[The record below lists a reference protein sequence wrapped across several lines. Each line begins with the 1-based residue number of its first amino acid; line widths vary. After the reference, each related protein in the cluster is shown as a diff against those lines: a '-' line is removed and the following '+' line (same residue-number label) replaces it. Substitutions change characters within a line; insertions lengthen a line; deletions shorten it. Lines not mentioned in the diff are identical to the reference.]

1 MYRTALRNLLAH
13 KGRLLMTALAIMLGT
28 AFVAGSMVFSDTV
41 DQATR
46 NSYSTSFDDLS
57 VMVSDPAA
65 SASGAFR
72 GQRSSAQLN
81 EETVAKVAAL
91 PGVAKTR
98 AVVGDFTGVADKQ
111 NKLIGPAWSARSANF
126 VPDVSG
132 NDPRYPMVQ
141 GRGPRAT
148 GEIALDRKT
157 AESGGH
163 QVGDTVR
170 IATNGPAVDA
180 RLTGIF
186 TTTDPMVA
194 GGGSLTLLDTAS
206 AQQALLTP
214 GQYSSIEVTA
224 EPGVSAQ
231 ALREQITPVV
241 AYSKRF
247 TVQTAEQLRTA
258 QSEMISRR
266 THSLEQVLLTFAAVS
281 LFVGIFIIANTF
293 TMLIAQRTK
302 ELALL
307 RAIGAARSQVTGSV
321 LAEAALIGL
330 VSAAGGLLVGIGVGA
345 GLQWGL
351 KSVNRGMPTGSV
363 VVSPGTTVTVL
374 AVGVLVTVV
383 SALLPAVRASRIAPV
398 AAMSSG
404 DQPTTPKS
412 LLIRNSIGGLITALG
427 LGLITLGIVSDHSK
441 QQFIR
446 PGAPLAAIG
455 ILILLPLLSRPAI
468 GLARPVLVRL
478 FGTPGKL
485 AALNA
490 VRSPRRTAATAGAIA
505 IGLTLV
511 TAMTVVGASVTDVTA
526 RSVDGAVKADLA
538 VAMTNGRGLSAQ
550 IPADIAKV
558 PGVTSVSAVT
568 SMNAKVNGNP
578 HTVEGLDADTFDQ
591 LVKLSMTAGSADT
604 LKQGQLLI
612 DAGLAKSEG
621 LEAGS
626 TVKMSNPDGTESALT
641 VGGVFE
647 NNQLLSPVLLA
658 NSVIAAHNP
667 QPFIVQALVK
677 GTNGPTRELKQAIA
691 TATGNNPVIVIRDK
705 RAMADDYSST
715 VNAAMSLLYVMLG
728 MSVLVAAL
736 GVVNTMAMSVFE
748 RKREIGL
755 LRALGLDRAGIKRM
769 VRLESAVV
777 SVFGAVV
784 GMALGSYLA
793 KAAVSTLSVPLPGI
807 STVLPFGELLLFLVC
822 AGAVGTIA
830 GLWPARQAAGTDILH
845 SINAA

>member
-65 SASGAFR
+65 SASGGFR
-72 GQRSSAQLN
+72 GQRSSAELN
-81 EETVAKVAAL
+81 EETVAKIAAL

-126 VPDVSG
+126 VPDASG

-141 GRGPRAT
+141 GRGPRAA

-157 AESGGH
+157 AESGGYR
-163 QVGDTVR
+163 VGDTVR
-170 IATNGPAVDA
+170 IAINGPAVNTQ
-180 RLTGIF
+180 LTGIF

-206 AQQALLTP
+206 AQQQLLTP
-214 GQYSSIEVTA
+214 GQFSSIEVTA
-224 EPGVSAQ
+224 KPGISAQ
-231 ALREQITPVV
+231 ALREQVAPVV

-247 TVQTAEQLRTA
+247 TVQTAEQLRTE
-258 QSEMISRR
+258 QSTMIARR
-266 THSLEQVLLTFAAVS
+266 THSLEQVLLAFAAIS

-307 RAIGAARSQVTGSV
+307 RAIGAARAQVTKSV

-351 KSVNRGMPTGSV
+351 KSVNRGMPTGSL
-363 VVSPGTTVTVL
+363 VVSPGTAVTVL
-374 AVGVLVTVV
+374 AVGVLVTMV

-404 DQPTTPKS
+404 DQPTTPKG
-412 LLIRNSIGGLITALG
+412 LRIRNSIGTVITVLG
-427 LGLITLGIVSDHSK
+427 LGLIMLGVVSDHSK

-455 ILILLPLLSRPAI
+455 ILILLPVLSRPAI
-468 GLARPVLVRL
+468 SLAGPALVRL

-485 AALNA
+485 ARLNA

-511 TAMTVVGASVTDVTA
+511 TAMTVIGTSVTDATT
-526 RSVDGAVKADLA
+526 RSVNASVKADLA
-538 VAMTNGRGLSAQ
+538 VAMSNGHGLAAQ
-550 IPADIAKV
+550 VPADIAKA

-591 LVKLSMTAGSADT
+591 LVKLSMTAGSADA
-604 LKQGQLLI
+604 LKQGQALI
-612 DAGLAKSEG
+612 DSGLATSEG
-621 LEAGS
+621 LHTGS
-626 TVKMSNPDGTESALT
+626 ALKLTNPDGTETALT

-647 NNQLLSPVLLA
+647 NNQQLSPILLA
-658 NSVIAAHNP
+658 NSVITAHNP
-667 QPFIVQALVK
+667 QPFIVRTLVK
-677 GTNGPTRELKQAIA
+677 GTAGATRALKQAIA
-691 TATGNNPVIVIRDK
+691 DATGNNPVIVIRDK
-705 RAMADDYSST
+705 QGMADDYSST

-728 MSVLVAAL
+728 MSVLVAVL

-755 LRALGLDRAGIKRM
+755 LRALGLDRTGVRRM

-793 KAAVSTLSVPLPGI
+793 WAAVSTLSEQLPNI
-807 STVLPFGELLLFLVC
+807 STVLPVGELLLFLVT
-822 AGAVGTIA
+822 AGAVGIVA

-845 SINAA
+845 SINAS